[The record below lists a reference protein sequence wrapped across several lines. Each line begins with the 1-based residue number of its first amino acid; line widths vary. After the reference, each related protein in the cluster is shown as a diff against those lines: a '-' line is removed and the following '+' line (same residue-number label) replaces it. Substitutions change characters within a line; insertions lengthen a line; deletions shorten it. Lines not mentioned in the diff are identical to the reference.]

1 MGLWLM
7 GRLPAHIMTHN
18 EKTRRSGSSDKSNS
32 GGIATQHHRCNG
44 KSFQC
49 PFNVTV
55 LCDHTLLWASTCSV
69 VLVLAIML
77 GAAPGATR
85 KPRMCSFLPKC
96 SATEHRHAL
105 HERSCDY
112 RTGSMFVSV
121 RITAARRVAP
131 PSRGPSCAAIVHRR
145 PPCRPTPPPIRTPN
159 STRAHMPSDYRDGT
173 ELSTRPIPPA
183 DSGRPIAQ
191 PCPQRD
197 SLCKQRLNSCVFAC
211 AAIVVILK

>member
-1 MGLWLM
+1 MTIHFCGLPPVQLSLY
-7 GRLPAHIMTHN
+7 LP
-18 EKTRRSGSSDKSNS
+18 
-32 GGIATQHHRCNG
+32 
-44 KSFQC
+44 
-49 PFNVTV
+49 
-55 LCDHTLLWASTCSV
+55 L
-69 VLVLAIML
+69 
-77 GAAPGATR
+77 
-85 KPRMCSFLPKC
+85 C
-96 SATEHRHAL
+96 SALRQSQPEN
-105 HERSCDY
+105 HECVLFCRSVPQPNIV
-112 RTGSMFVSV
+112 TPSMRGPATIERVPMFGSV
-121 RITAARRVAP
+121 RITAARRVVP

-145 PPCRPTPPPIRTPN
+145 PPCRPTPPPIRTSN

>member
-112 RTGSMFVSV
+112 RTGSDV
-121 RITAARRVAP
+121 RFCSHHRSAACRSAVL
-131 PSRGPSCAAIVHRR
+131 R
-145 PPCRPTPPPIRTPN
+145 PDRPT
-159 STRAHMPSDYRDGT
+159 M
-173 ELSTRPIPPA
+173 
-183 DSGRPIAQ
+183 
-191 PCPQRD
+191 PQRD

>member
-1 MGLWLM
+1 MASHMTTRLRTAMGLWLM

-121 RITAARRVAP
+121 RITAARRVAA
-131 PSRGPSCAAIVHRR
+131 PSC
-145 PPCRPTPPPIRTPN
+145 
-159 STRAHMPSDYRDGT
+159 G
-173 ELSTRPIPPA
+173 
-183 DSGRPIAQ
+183 PIAQ